1 MVTQEAK
8 QQPLQEG
15 SDRGGTEYQR
25 RELSDKVFFIT
36 YLSINSAPLKLCFEL
51 FSRHL
56 SQYRSMQVWIQISLL
71 YYIS

>member
-15 SDRGGTEYQR
+15 SDRGGAEHQR

-36 YLSINSAPLKLCFEL
+36 YLSINSAPLKLCF
-51 FSRHL
+51 
-56 SQYRSMQVWIQISLL
+56 
-71 YYIS
+71 